1 MSESVAV
8 VCAQCGAPGSGLVCA
23 ACGGALIKVCPACQF
38 RNSLAKS
45 YCDSC
50 GTSISLA
57 PRSPV
62 GGAKPAAPVD
72 AASLPQAGRSG
83 QQFTEQAEARA
94 PLPAE
99 TRPPETR
106 RRPVPSP
113 LLPNGPLYFLKSVLA
128 LVFMFAVLLAA
139 GAFIVTTLHSGSPS
153 VVVPQLAE
161 RYLNALSSGDY
172 ATAYS
177 MLTDAARVNC
187 SLDEFRL
194 LRDTT
199 PWTWSNLSAAQVEP
213 GAVVLGYDLSV
224 KGRPTVR
231 DSIVFVDDHGRWAR
245 PYDWPALLRAEQ
257 AFDLRD
263 PDLALTRAQEAV
275 QLDPRDP
282 MARGYLCEA
291 AYFRKLGQQAVDEC
305 RTALALAERYP
316 SKLGP
321 LNLYHLHALL
331 ADAYLRQTRQLPE
344 AVAEYSSMMS
354 FPDMSSQDRCDLL
367 LARAQAY
374 SAMSRTAETIQDL
387 SEGRK
392 YCHKPND
399 QSYIAGQLQS
409 LQKR

>member
-1 MSESVAV
+1 MSEPGLV

-23 ACGGALIKVCPACQF
+23 ACGGALVKVCPACQF
-38 RNSLAKS
+38 RNSLAKN

-50 GTSISLA
+50 GTSIQLQ
-57 PRSPV
+57 PGPQ
-62 GGAKPAAPVD
+62 APVD
-72 AASLPQAGRSG
+72 VANLPQAGRSG
-83 QQFTEQAEARA
+83 QRFEETAEPRA
-94 PLPAE
+94 API
-99 TRPPETR
+99 TSSRPPRVER
-106 RRPVPSP
+106 RAVPSP
-113 LLPNGPLYFLKSVLA
+113 LLPSGPAYFIRSVLA
-128 LVFMFAVLLAA
+128 LVVMIAILLGA
-139 GAFIVTTLHSGSPS
+139 GAFVITALHENSPS

-187 SLDEFRL
+187 SMDEFRL

-199 PWTWSNLSAAQVEP
+199 PWTWANLSAAQVEP
-213 GAVVLGYDLSV
+213 GAVVLNYDLSV

-231 DSIVFVDDHGRWAR
+231 DSIVFVDDRGRWAR

-263 PDLALTRAQEAV
+263 PDLAFTRAQEAV

-291 AYFRKLGQQAVDEC
+291 AYFKKLGQPAIDEC
-305 RTALALAERYP
+305 RVALELAQRYP
-316 SKLGP
+316 TKLGP

-331 ADAYLRQTRQLPE
+331 GDAYMRQVKNYPE
-344 AVAEYSSMMS
+344 AVSQYTSMMD
-354 FPDMSSQDRCDLL
+354 FPDMSGQDRCDLF
-367 LARAQAY
+367 LARAEAY
-374 SAMSRTAETIQDL
+374 AAMSRNAEAVQDL
-387 SEGRK
+387 TQGRS
-392 YCHKPND
+392 YCAKPND
-399 QSYIAGQLQS
+399 REFVDRRLTE